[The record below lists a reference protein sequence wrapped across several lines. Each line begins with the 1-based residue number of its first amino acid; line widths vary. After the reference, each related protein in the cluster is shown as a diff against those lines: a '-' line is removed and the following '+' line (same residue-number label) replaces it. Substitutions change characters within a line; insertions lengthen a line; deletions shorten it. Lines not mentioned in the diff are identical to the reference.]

1 MNPRGSNAMNNYAP
15 NNNHYRDADDKP
27 IDIHDLWNKFFRRRR
42 LFLYIA
48 IPIFLGI
55 VISQLTKAYTP
66 IYRATFDI
74 GVTQE
79 RSTGGFLAG
88 YEQIVP
94 TTQIG
99 TVTQRVISNLLSVG
113 LAEKVVDS
121 LGLYTHIKN
130 GNSAVIK
137 VEAKI
142 KKDFEK
148 PIGPLRLK
156 IEAYPAPAIGYS
168 REQAGAWD
176 GRFEIYNDGKRIKE
190 GRLNEIANFEF
201 FDLKIVPLTEI
212 TGRKTYELT
221 IYPRDRMAIALRNS
235 ISTKVL
241 EADKI
246 DKEIGSSGVPFSG
259 EGASN
264 KLVSANPRVY
274 DTDIG
279 ILRISVHWG
288 NPEDALRIAQVLSN
302 QMIEQDKR
310 EKSLQYVQ
318 SQTFIDTQLTV
329 YQEKLTTLEDE
340 IRSFKERKKI
350 VNLEASTRALITQI
364 SQLESQKSQ
373 KQIEQKILKDLDT
386 YLTSEKGSVDQ
397 IPNFASAMVSD
408 PVLQN
413 FYSQLLQV
421 EAALKGRL
429 KEYSSGHPKVL
440 EIKAKLAGLKDQMK
454 EEIAKRIPTMHAE
467 IRSIDNQ
474 ISSLQ
479 QKLETVPDDEIQ
491 LARLERDKE
500 TAEKLYTFFAEKLEE
515 TRVQEAGVTSDL
527 RIINPPLVSTNPVTS
542 RGRLKA
548 GFIALLISLLAGGF
562 GVFIAEYLDNTVK
575 DPDIVSEKIGLPIF
589 ASIPFVDNTQTQKGR
604 STTKVSSP
612 LLKVPSSVEGKGED
626 KACPEPRECHSELGS
641 ESLRGRLVSVGGNIF
656 SLASKILGK
665 AKNNKISTGIAV
677 VDPQT
682 YSAEFEAFRKL
693 AVNLEFAHPEE
704 RYKVI
709 YVTST
714 GPDEGKTFI
723 SLNLGLVLGT
733 SNKKVIAIDTDFRKK
748 RGRLTDIANLKKKPG
763 LFDVLKGEVSL
774 DKAIVSFIPPSESA
788 EIRVN
793 QISKGN
799 KDAIRS
805 TPRLPR
811 GGDLSC
817 GKTKYSTKEATP
829 QGDALRILPV
839 GKIPPNPFTFLDSV
853 NMQELIAELKSKYD
867 YILIDGVPLVL
878 FADAS
883 YLANFSDGVFLTARY
898 AKTSFKELEYARDML
913 LTAKSN
919 IIGILMN
926 GVPKTREGYYYYHHY
941 YYHKYY
947 PKYYRK
953 ETE

>member
-1 MNPRGSNAMNNYAP
+1 MNKVGNFNQNNFHP
-15 NNNHYRDADDKP
+15 EDEKP

-74 GVTQE
+74 GITQE

-88 YEQIVP
+88 YEEIVP

-142 KKDFEK
+142 KKDFEN

-156 IEAYPAPAIGYS
+156 IT
-168 REQAGAWD
+168 D
-176 GRFEIYNDGKRIKE
+176 GRFEIYNNGERIKE
-190 GRLNEIANFEF
+190 GRLNEIIDFEL

-259 EGASN
+259 EGASG

-274 DTDIG
+274 DTDLG

-302 QMIEQDKR
+302 QMIEQDKI

-329 YQEKLTTLEDE
+329 YQEKLTTVEDE

-364 SQLESQKSQ
+364 SHLESQKSQ
-373 KQIEQKILKDLDT
+373 KQIEQKILKDLNT

-421 EAALKGRL
+421 EAELKGRL

-440 EIKAKLAGLKDQMK
+440 EITAQLAGLKDQMK
-454 EEIAKRIPTMHAE
+454 EEITKRIPTMHAE

-479 QKLETVPDDEIQ
+479 MKLETVPDDEIQ

-589 ASIPFVDNTQTQKGR
+589 ASIPNVNAPTAASEAPAPSVDKHTGRQSQSKYSSSIVEKHPSTIAGKKKKPHALSPMRYAQKLKNLLF
-604 STTKVSSP
+604 SIAP
-612 LLKVPSSVEGKGED
+612 LSNSV
-626 KACPEPRECHSELGS
+626 RN
-641 ESLRGRLVSVGGNIF
+641 GRLSDH
-656 SLASKILGK
+656 
-665 AKNNKISTGIAV
+665 IAFI
-677 VDPQT
+677 DPQT

-733 SNKKVIAIDTDFRKK
+733 SNKKVMAIDTDFRKK
-748 RGRLTDIANLKKKPG
+748 RGRLTDIAKLKKKPG
-763 LFDVLKGEVSL
+763 LFDVLQGK
-774 DKAIVSFIPPSESA
+774 
-788 EIRVN
+788 
-793 QISKGN
+793 SKL
-799 KDAIRS
+799 KDVITEFTPQNAVRS

-817 GKTKYSTKEATP
+817 GKTKYSTREATP
-829 QGDALRILPV
+829 QGDALPTTPYALHLLPV
-839 GKIPPNPFTFLDSV
+839 GAIPPNPFTFLDSV

-919 IIGILMN
+919 IIGIIMN

-953 ETE
+953 EQ

>member
-1 MNPRGSNAMNNYAP
+1 MCLQRIVSPAEGVSSGNVRSMNEMNRV
-15 NNNHYRDADDKP
+15 NNHYRESDEDRP

-121 LGLYTHIKN
+121 LGLYTHVKN

-156 IEAYPAPAIGYS
+156 IYPGTEQESHLERS
-168 REQAGAWD
+168 RAFTPVT
-176 GRFEIYNDGKRIKE
+176 GRFSLFSNGNKIKQGK
-190 GRLNEIANFEF
+190 LNEFVDLEF
-201 FDLKIVPLTEI
+201 FKLKVIPQTEI
-212 TGRKTYELT
+212 TSSKTYELT

-288 NPEDALRIAQVLSN
+288 NPEDALRIAQVLSM

-329 YQEKLTTLEDE
+329 YQEKLTTVEDE

-440 EIKAKLAGLKDQMK
+440 EIKAKLAGLKEQMK

-474 ISSLQ
+474 IGSLQ
-479 QKLETVPDDEIQ
+479 MKLETVPDDEIQ

-515 TRVQEAGVTSDL
+515 TRVQEASVTSDL
-527 RIINPPLVSTNPVTS
+527 RIINPPLVSTKPVTS

-589 ASIPFVDNTQTQKGR
+589 ASIPIVT
-604 STTKVSSP
+604 SSP
-612 LLKVPSSVEGKGED
+612 LLKVPSSVEGKRESTQTIPSPSKGEST
-626 KACPEPRECHSELGS
+626 KIIPSPLKGEATKTIPSPLKGEGKGEG
-641 ESLRGRLVSVGGNIF
+641 VNIL
-656 SLASKILGK
+656 SLASKLLGIS
-665 AKNNKISTGIAV
+665 KNNKVNKDTNV
-677 VDPQT
+677 FFVDPQSH
-682 YSAEFEAFRKL
+682 SAEFEAFRKL

-709 YVTST
+709 YVTSS

-733 SNKKVIAIDTDFRKK
+733 SNKKVVAIDTDFRKK
-748 RGRLTDIANLKKKPG
+748 RGRLTDIAKLKKKPG
-763 LFDVLKGEVSL
+763 LFDVLKGETSL
-774 DKAIVSFIPPSESA
+774 DKAIIEYTVPSATTSEPHNLKTS
-788 EIRVN
+788 
-793 QISKGN
+793 IS
-799 KDAIRS
+799 
-805 TPRLPR
+805 
-811 GGDLSC
+811 
-817 GKTKYSTKEATP
+817 
-829 QGDALRILPV
+829 ILPV

-853 NMQELIAELKSKYD
+853 NMQELIAELKLKYD

-919 IIGILMN
+919 IIGIIMN
-926 GVPKTREGYYYYHHY
+926 AVPKTREGYYYYHHY

-947 PKYYRK
+947 PKYYR
-953 ETE
+953 TE

>member
-1 MNPRGSNAMNNYAP
+1 MNNV
-15 NNNHYRDADDKP
+15 NNLNRNSFHPEDEKP

-55 VISQLTKAYTP
+55 IISQFTKTYTP

-156 IEAYPAPAIGYS
+156 IE
-168 REQAGAWD
+168 D
-176 GRFEIYNDGKRIKE
+176 GRFEIYNNGERIKQ
-190 GRLNEIANFEF
+190 GRMNETVNFEF

-246 DKEIGSSGVPFSG
+246 DKEIGSSDVPFSG
-259 EGASN
+259 EGASK

-279 ILRISVHWG
+279 ILKISVHWG
-288 NPEDALRIAQVLSN
+288 NPEDALRIAQVLSM
-302 QMIEQDKR
+302 QMIEQDKI

-318 SQTFIDTQLTV
+318 SQTFIDTQLNV
-329 YQEKLTTLEDE
+329 YQKKLAILEDE
-340 IRSFKERKKI
+340 IRSFKQRKKI
-350 VNLEASTRALITQI
+350 VDLKASTHALITQI
-364 SQLESQKSQ
+364 SHLESQKSQ
-373 KQIEQKILKDLDT
+373 KKIEQKILKDLDT
-386 YLTSEKGSVDQ
+386 YLTSEKGSIDQ
-397 IPNFASAMVSD
+397 VPNFASAMVSD
-408 PVLQN
+408 PVLRN

-421 EAALKGRL
+421 EAELKGRL

-440 EIKAKLAGLKDQMK
+440 EITAQLAGLKDQMK
-454 EEIAKRIPTMHAE
+454 EEIAKRIPTMHTE

-474 ISSLQ
+474 INSLQ

-500 TAEKLYTFFAEKLEE
+500 TAEKLYTFFAGKLEE
-515 TRVQEAGVTSDL
+515 TRVQEASVTSDL
-527 RIINPPLVSTNPVTS
+527 KIINPPLVSTKPVTS

-589 ASIPFVDNTQTQKGR
+589 ASIPFVIP
-604 STTKVSSP
+604 SP

-626 KACPEPRECHSELGS
+626 KNLPRTRYG
-641 ESLRGRLVSVGGNIF
+641 GGNIL
-656 SLASKILGK
+656 SLASKLLGK
-665 AKNNKISTGIAV
+665 AKNNKISKEAYV
-677 VDPQT
+677 LDPQT

-748 RGRLTDIANLKKKPG
+748 RGRLTDIAKLKKKPG
-763 LFDVLKGEVSL
+763 LFDILQGKSQLQDVIEKYTFTE
-774 DKAIVSFIPPSESA
+774 
-788 EIRVN
+788 
-793 QISKGN
+793 
-799 KDAIRS
+799 
-805 TPRLPR
+805 TPRPDSQ
-811 GGDLSC
+811 DLQP
-817 GKTKYSTKEATP
+817 Y
-829 QGDALRILPV
+829 ALDILPV

-919 IIGILMN
+919 IIGIIMN

-953 ETE
+953 GIE

>member
-1 MNPRGSNAMNNYAP
+1 MNPKGSNTMNNYAP
-15 NNNHYRDADDKP
+15 NNNHYRDDDKP

-55 VISQLTKAYTP
+55 VISQLTKPYTP
-66 IYRATFDI
+66 IYRAAFDI
-74 GVTQE
+74 GITQE

-88 YEQIVP
+88 YEEIVP
-94 TTQIG
+94 TTQMG
-99 TVTQRVISNLLSVG
+99 TVTQRVISNLLSVS

-130 GNSAVIK
+130 GNPANIK

-156 IEAYPAPAIGYS
+156 IE
-168 REQAGAWD
+168 D
-176 GRFEIYNDGKRIKE
+176 GRFEIFDDGKRLKE
-190 GRLNEIANFEF
+190 GRLNETVNFEF
-201 FDLKIVPLTEI
+201 FDLRIVSLTEI
-212 TGRKTYELT
+212 TSRKTYKLT

-246 DKEIGSSGVPFSG
+246 GKEIGSSGVPFSG
-259 EGASN
+259 EGASD

-288 NPEDALRIAQVLSN
+288 NPDDALSIAQVLAA
-302 QMIEQDKR
+302 QMIEQDKKQ
-310 EKSLQYVQ
+310 KSQQYEQ

-329 YQEKLTTLEDE
+329 YQEKLKTLEDK

-373 KQIEQKILKDLDT
+373 KQIEQKILKDLVG
-386 YLTSEKGSVDQ
+386 YLAANHEEVDE

-408 PVLQN
+408 PALRN

-421 EAALKGRL
+421 EAELKGKL

-440 EIKAKLAGLKDQMK
+440 EIKAKLNGLKDQME
-454 EEIAKRIPTMHAE
+454 EEISKRIPTIKTE

-474 ISSLQ
+474 IGSLQ

-548 GFIALLISLLAGGF
+548 GFIALLLSILAGGF

-589 ASIPFVDNTQTQKGR
+589 ASIPIVDGQGAQSKEHRAERKEEAKKTERVAQQDVIASEAPAPSVDKHTGR
-604 STTKVSSP
+604 QSHKKTIPSLLSTFTALLPKSNNKVS
-612 LLKVPSSVEGKGED
+612 KG
-626 KACPEPRECHSELGS
+626 PH
-641 ESLRGRLVSVGGNIF
+641 I
-656 SLASKILGK
+656 I
-665 AKNNKISTGIAV
+665 
-677 VDPQT
+677 DPQT

-693 AVNLEFAHPEE
+693 SVNLEFAHPEE
-704 RYKVI
+704 KYQVI

-733 SNKKVIAIDTDFRKK
+733 SNKKIIAIDTDFRKK
-748 RGRLTDIANLKKKPG
+748 RGRLTDIAKLKNKPG
-763 LFDVLKGEVSL
+763 LFDLLQGKSKLQDVITE
-774 DKAIVSFIPPSESA
+774 FTPSS
-788 EIRVN
+788 
-793 QISKGN
+793 G
-799 KDAIRS
+799 AIRS
-805 TPRLPR
+805 TPDALQSSSDALP
-811 GGDLSC
+811 
-817 GKTKYSTKEATP
+817 TTPYS
-829 QGDALRILPV
+829 LRILPV

-853 NMQELIAELKSKYD
+853 NMQELIKELKSEYD

-883 YLANFSDGVFLTARY
+883 YLANFADGVFLTARY
-898 AKTSFKELEYARDML
+898 GKTNFKELEFSRDML
-913 LTAKSN
+913 LTSKSN
-919 IIGILMN
+919 IIGIIMN

-953 ETE
+953 EE

>member
-1 MNPRGSNAMNNYAP
+1 MCLQRIMSPVVDVTPGNVKSMNEMNRV
-15 NNNHYRDADDKP
+15 NNHYRESDEDRP

-121 LGLYTHIKN
+121 LGLYTYVKN

-156 IEAYPAPAIGYS
+156 IEACPAPAIGSS

-259 EGASN
+259 EGASG

-329 YQEKLTTLEDE
+329 YQEKLTTVEDE

-397 IPNFASAMVSD
+397 VPNFASAMVSD

-440 EIKAKLAGLKDQMK
+440 EIKAKLAGLKEQMK
-454 EEIAKRIPTMHAE
+454 EEIAKRIPTMHTE

-515 TRVQEAGVTSDL
+515 TRVQEASVTSDL

-548 GFIALLISLLAGGF
+548 GFIALVISLLAGGF

-589 ASIPFVDNTQTQKGR
+589 ASIPIVT
-604 STTKVSSP
+604 SSP
-612 LLKVPSSVEGKGED
+612 LLKVPSSVEGKRESTQTIPSPSKGEST
-626 KACPEPRECHSELGS
+626 KIIPSPLKGEATKTIPSPLKGEGKGEG
-641 ESLRGRLVSVGGNIF
+641 VNIL
-656 SLASKILGK
+656 SLASKLLGIS
-665 AKNNKISTGIAV
+665 KNNKVNKDTNV
-677 VDPQT
+677 FFVDPQSH
-682 YSAEFEAFRKL
+682 SAEFEAFRKL

-709 YVTST
+709 YVTSS

-733 SNKKVIAIDTDFRKK
+733 SNKKVVAIDTDFRKK
-748 RGRLTDIANLKKKPG
+748 RGRLTDIAKLKKKPG
-763 LFDVLKGEVSL
+763 LFDVLKGETSL
-774 DKAIVSFIPPSESA
+774 DKAIIEYTVPSATTSEPHNLKTS
-788 EIRVN
+788 
-793 QISKGN
+793 IS
-799 KDAIRS
+799 
-805 TPRLPR
+805 
-811 GGDLSC
+811 
-817 GKTKYSTKEATP
+817 
-829 QGDALRILPV
+829 ILPV

-853 NMQELIAELKSKYD
+853 NMQELIAELKLKYD

-919 IIGILMN
+919 IIGIIMN
-926 GVPKTREGYYYYHHY
+926 AVPKTREGYYYYHHY

-947 PKYYRK
+947 PKYYR
-953 ETE
+953 TE

>member
-1 MNPRGSNAMNNYAP
+1 MNEMNRV
-15 NNNHYRDADDKP
+15 NNHYRESDEDRP

-66 IYRATFDI
+66 IYRAAFDI

-88 YEQIVP
+88 YEEIVP

-99 TVTQRVISNLLSVG
+99 TVTQRVISNLLSVN

-121 LGLYTHIKN
+121 LGLYAHIKN
-130 GNSAVIK
+130 HNPAVIK
-137 VEAKI
+137 LRAEI
-142 KKDFEK
+142 KKDFKK

-156 IEAYPAPAIGYS
+156 IEACPASAIGS
-168 REQAGAWD
+168 HGEQAEAWD
-176 GRFEIYNDGKRIKE
+176 GRFEIFNNGERLKQ
-190 GRLNEIANFEF
+190 GRMNETVDFEF

-259 EGASN
+259 EGASE
-264 KLVSANPRVY
+264 KLVTANPRVY

-288 NPEDALRIAQVLSN
+288 NPDDALSIAQVLAA
-302 QMIEQDKR
+302 QMIEQDKT

-340 IRSFKERKKI
+340 IRSFKQRKKI
-350 VNLEASTRALITQI
+350 VDLKASTHALITQI
-364 SQLESQKSQ
+364 SYLESQKSQ
-373 KQIEQKILKDLDT
+373 KQIEQKILKDLNT
-386 YLTSEKGSVDQ
+386 YLTSEKGSIDQ
-397 IPNFASAMVSD
+397 VPNFASAMVSD

-421 EAALKGRL
+421 EAALKGKL

-454 EEIAKRIPTMHAE
+454 IEITKRIPTMHAE

-474 ISSLQ
+474 IGSLQ
-479 QKLETVPDDEIQ
+479 MKLETVPDDEIQ

-515 TRVQEAGVTSDL
+515 TRVQEASVTSNL
-527 RIINPPLVSTNPVTS
+527 RIINPPLVSTKPVTS

-589 ASIPFVDNTQTQKGR
+589 ASIPNVDAPTA
-604 STTKVSSP
+604 
-612 LLKVPSSVEGKGED
+612 EGKEQRAKSKDQSAKRGE
-626 KACPEPRECHSELGS
+626 HSAKS
-641 ESLRGRLVSVGGNIF
+641 NESVKKRYALSPMLYAHKLKNLLFSIAPLSDSVRNGRLSDRIT
-656 SLASKILGK
+656 AI
-665 AKNNKISTGIAV
+665 
-677 VDPQT
+677 DPQT

-693 AVNLEFAHPEE
+693 SVNLEFAHPEE

-709 YVTST
+709 YITST

-723 SLNLGLVLGT
+723 SLNLGLTLGT

-748 RGRLTDIANLKKKPG
+748 RGRLTDIAGLKKKPG
-763 LFDVLKGEVSL
+763 LFDVLQAK
-774 DKAIVSFIPPSESA
+774 
-788 EIRVN
+788 
-793 QISKGN
+793 SKL
-799 KDAIRS
+799 KDVITEFTPQDGLHSSSDAVRS
-805 TPRLPR
+805 TP
-811 GGDLSC
+811 
-817 GKTKYSTKEATP
+817 
-829 QGDALRILPV
+829 DALRSSSDALPTTPYALRLLPV
-839 GKIPPNPFTFLDSV
+839 GAIPPNPFTFLDSV
-853 NMQELIAELKSKYD
+853 NMQELIAELKSNYD

-898 AKTSFKELEYARDML
+898 GKTNFKELEYARDML
-913 LTAKSN
+913 LTSKSN
-919 IIGILMN
+919 IIGIIMN

-953 ETE
+953 EE

>member
-1 MNPRGSNAMNNYAP
+1 MNNNRNSMNNYAP
-15 NNNHYRDADDKP
+15 NNNHYRDDDKP

-55 VISQLTKAYTP
+55 IISQLTKAYTP
-66 IYRATFDI
+66 IYRAAFDI
-74 GVTQE
+74 GITQE

-88 YEQIVP
+88 YEDIVP
-94 TTQIG
+94 TTQMG
-99 TVTQRVISNLLSVG
+99 TVTQRVISNLLSVS

-130 GNSAVIK
+130 GNPAVIK
-137 VEAKI
+137 IEAKI

-156 IEAYPAPAIGYS
+156 IE
-168 REQAGAWD
+168 D
-176 GRFEIYNDGKRIKE
+176 GRFEIFDDSKRLKE
-190 GRLNEIANFEF
+190 GRLNETVNFEF
-201 FDLKIVPLTEI
+201 FDLRIVSLTEI
-212 TGRKTYELT
+212 TSRKTYKLT
-221 IYPRDRMAIALRNS
+221 IYPKDKMAIALRNS

-246 DKEIGSSGVPFSG
+246 GKEIGSSGVPFSG
-259 EGASN
+259 EGASD

-288 NPEDALRIAQVLSN
+288 NPDDALSIAQVLAF
-302 QMIEQDKR
+302 QMMEQDKR
-310 EKSLQYVQ
+310 QKSVQYVQ

-329 YQEKLTTLEDE
+329 YQGKLTKLEDE
-340 IRSFKERKKI
+340 IRSFKQRKKI
-350 VNLEASTRALITQI
+350 VDLKASTHALITQI

-386 YLTSEKGSVDQ
+386 YLTSEKGSIDQ
-397 IPNFASAMVSD
+397 VPNFASAMVSD
-408 PVLQN
+408 PVLRN
-413 FYSQLLQV
+413 FYSQLLVV
-421 EAALKGRL
+421 EAELKGRL

-440 EIKAKLAGLKDQMK
+440 EIRAKLAGLKDQMK
-454 EEIAKRIPTMHAE
+454 EEIAKRIPTMYTE

-527 RIINPPLVSTNPVTS
+527 RIINPPLVSPKPVTS

-575 DPDIVSEKIGLPIF
+575 DPNLVSEKIGLPIF
-589 ASIPFVDNTQTQKGR
+589 ASIPNVNAPTAESKEHR
-604 STTKVSSP
+604 AKSKEETKKTLSP
-612 LLKVPSSVEGKGED
+612 MRYAGKLKSLLFSIVPLANNV
-626 KACPEPRECHSELGS
+626 RN
-641 ESLRGRLVSVGGNIF
+641 GRLSDH
-656 SLASKILGK
+656 LAVI
-665 AKNNKISTGIAV
+665 
-677 VDPQT
+677 DPQT

-693 AVNLEFAHPEE
+693 SVNLEFAHPEE
-704 RYKVI
+704 RYQVI
-709 YVTST
+709 YITST

-748 RGRLTDIANLKKKPG
+748 RGRLTDIAKLKEKKG
-763 LFDVLKGEVSL
+763 LFDLLQGKSKLKDVIS
-774 DKAIVSFIPPSESA
+774 SFTPSPDLS
-788 EIRVN
+788 
-793 QISKGN
+793 
-799 KDAIRS
+799 
-805 TPRLPR
+805 R
-811 GGDLSC
+811 GG
-817 GKTKYSTKEATP
+817 EATQRDALQSSSDALP
-829 QGDALRILPV
+829 TTPYALRILPV
-839 GKIPPNPFTFLDSV
+839 GSIPPNPFTFLDSV
-853 NMQELIAELKSKYD
+853 NMQELIKELKSEYD

-883 YLANFSDGVFLTARY
+883 YLANFADGVFLTARY

-913 LTAKSN
+913 LTSKSN
-919 IIGILMN
+919 IIGIIMN

-953 ETE
+953 EE

>member
-1 MNPRGSNAMNNYAP
+1 MNNMK
-15 NNNHYRDADDKP
+15 NNNQPRNSYPEEDRP

-55 VISQLTKAYTP
+55 VISQLTKTYTP

-121 LGLYTHIKN
+121 LGLYTHVKN

-156 IEAYPAPAIGYS
+156 IEACPAPAIGSS

-329 YQEKLTTLEDE
+329 YQEKLTTVEDE

-440 EIKAKLAGLKDQMK
+440 EIKAKLAGLKEQMK
-454 EEIAKRIPTMHAE
+454 EEIAKRIPTMHTE

-548 GFIALLISLLAGGF
+548 GFVALLISLLAGGF

-575 DPDIVSEKIGLPIF
+575 DPDIISEKIGLPIF
-589 ASIPFVDNTQTQKGR
+589 ASIPFVT
-604 STTKVSSP
+604 SSP
-612 LLKVPSSVEGKGED
+612 SKGESTKTIPSPSKGESTKTIPSPSKGEGKGE
-626 KACPEPRECHSELGS
+626 
-641 ESLRGRLVSVGGNIF
+641 GGGIL
-656 SLASKILGK
+656 SLASQILGK
-665 AKNNKISTGIAV
+665 AKNNKISKEAYV
-677 VDPQT
+677 LDPQT

-748 RGRLTDIANLKKKPG
+748 RGRLTDIAGLKKKPG

-774 DKAIVSFIPPSESA
+774 DEAIVSFIPPSESA

-799 KDAIRS
+799 KDALLATCPVES
-805 TPRLPR
+805 E
-811 GGDLSC
+811 
-817 GKTKYSTKEATP
+817 KYSTGTP
-829 QGDALRILPV
+829 YALRILPV

-853 NMQELIAELKSKYD
+853 NMQELIAELKLKYD

-913 LTAKSN
+913 LTSKSN
-919 IIGILMN
+919 IIGIIMN

-953 ETE
+953 EKE

>member
-1 MNPRGSNAMNNYAP
+1 MNPKGSNAMNNQ
-15 NNNHYRDADDKP
+15 NNNSYRDADDRP

-55 VISQLTKAYTP
+55 VISQLTKTYTP

-88 YEQIVP
+88 YEEIVP

-99 TVTQRVISNLLSVG
+99 TVTQRVISNLLSVN

-121 LGLYTHIKN
+121 LGLYTYVKN

-142 KKDFEK
+142 ERDFEK

-156 IEAYPAPAIGYS
+156 IE
-168 REQAGAWD
+168 D
-176 GRFEIYNDGKRIKE
+176 GRFEIYNNGERIKQ
-190 GRLNEIANFEF
+190 GRMNETVNFEF

-302 QMIEQDKR
+302 EMIEQDKI
-310 EKSLQYVQ
+310 EKSQQYVQ

-329 YQEKLTTLEDE
+329 YQEKLTTVEDE

-386 YLTSEKGSVDQ
+386 YLTSEKGSIDQ
-397 IPNFASAMVSD
+397 VPNFASAMVSD
-408 PVLQN
+408 PVLRN

-421 EAALKGRL
+421 EAELKGRL

-440 EIKAKLAGLKDQMK
+440 EITAQLAGLKDQMK
-454 EEIAKRIPTMHAE
+454 EEITKRIPTMHAE

-474 ISSLQ
+474 IGSLQ

-515 TRVQEAGVTSDL
+515 TRVQEASVTSDL
-527 RIINPPLVSTNPVTS
+527 RIINPPLVSTKPVTS

-575 DPDIVSEKIGLPIF
+575 DPDIISEKIGLPIF
-589 ASIPFVDNTQTQKGR
+589 ASIPFVDEQ
-604 STTKVSSP
+604 
-612 LLKVPSSVEGKGED
+612 PSSSSVIASEAPAPSVDKHMGRQSHKKGLLSLLSTLISLKSITKSPSS
-626 KACPEPRECHSELGS
+626 KAAGLHVL
-641 ESLRGRLVSVGGNIF
+641 
-656 SLASKILGK
+656 
-665 AKNNKISTGIAV
+665 
-677 VDPQT
+677 DPQT

-693 AVNLEFAHPEE
+693 SVNLEFAHPEE

-748 RGRLTDIANLKKKPG
+748 RGRLTDIAKLKKKPG
-763 LFDVLKGEVSL
+763 LFDILKGETSL
-774 DKAIVSFIPPSESA
+774 DEAISVYTPDKPEKPDRQKTSDIQNFETS
-788 EIRVN
+788 
-793 QISKGN
+793 IS
-799 KDAIRS
+799 
-805 TPRLPR
+805 
-811 GGDLSC
+811 
-817 GKTKYSTKEATP
+817 
-829 QGDALRILPV
+829 ILPV
-839 GKIPPNPFTFLDSV
+839 GAIPPNPFTFLDSV

-919 IIGILMN
+919 IIGIIMN

>member
-1 MNPRGSNAMNNYAP
+1 MNNP
-15 NNNHYRDADDKP
+15 NNNHYRDADDRP
-27 IDIHDLWNKFFRRRR
+27 IDIHDLWNKFYRRRR

-55 VISQLTKAYTP
+55 IISQLTKPYTP
-66 IYRATFDI
+66 IYRAAFDI
-74 GVTQE
+74 GITQE
-79 RSTGGFLAG
+79 RSGGGFLAG
-88 YEQIVP
+88 YEDIIP
-94 TTQIG
+94 TTQMG

-121 LGLYTHIKN
+121 LGLYTHVKN
-130 GNSAVIK
+130 GNPTVIK

-156 IEAYPAPAIGYS
+156 IE
-168 REQAGAWD
+168 D
-176 GRFEIYNDGKRIKE
+176 GRFEIFDDGRRIKQ
-190 GRLNEIANFEF
+190 GRLNETADFEF

-212 TGRKTYELT
+212 TGRKIYELT
-221 IYPRDRMAIALRNS
+221 IYPRNMMAIALRNS

-246 DKEIGSSGVPFSG
+246 DKEISSSDVPFSG
-259 EGASN
+259 EGASK

-288 NPEDALRIAQVLSN
+288 NPDDALSIAQVLAF
-302 QMIEQDKR
+302 QMMEQDKKQ
-310 EKSLQYVQ
+310 KSLQFVQ

-350 VNLEASTRALITQI
+350 VDLKASTHALITQI
-364 SQLESQKSQ
+364 SNLESQKSQ
-373 KQIEQKILKDLDT
+373 KQIEQKILKDLVG
-386 YLTSEKGSVDQ
+386 YLAANHEEVDEM
-397 IPNFASAMVSD
+397 PNFASAMVSD

-413 FYSQLLQV
+413 FYSQLLKV
-421 EAALKGRL
+421 EAELKGRL

-440 EIKAKLAGLKDQMK
+440 EIKAKLNGLKDQME
-454 EEIAKRIPTMHAE
+454 EEISKRIPTIKTE

-527 RIINPPLVSTNPVTS
+527 RIINPPLVSPKPVTS

-548 GFIALLISLLAGGF
+548 GFIALIISLLAGGF
-562 GVFIAEYLDNTVK
+562 GVFIAEYLDNSVK
-575 DPDIVSEKIGLPIF
+575 DPDLVSEKIGLPIF
-589 ASIPFVDNTQTQKGR
+589 ASIPFVDERPSPSSVIASEARQSHKKGLSSLLSALPSLIS
-604 STTKVSSP
+604 ST
-612 LLKVPSSVEGKGED
+612 KVPSSD
-626 KACPEPRECHSELGS
+626 H
-641 ESLRGRLVSVGGNIF
+641 
-656 SLASKILGK
+656 
-665 AKNNKISTGIAV
+665 TAV
-677 VDPQT
+677 IDPQT
-682 YSAEFEAFRKL
+682 FSAEFEAFRKL

-704 RYKVI
+704 RYQVI

-748 RGRLTDIANLKKKPG
+748 RGRLTDIAKLKEKKG
-763 LFDVLKGEVSL
+763 LFDILKGEVSL
-774 DKAIVSFIPPSESA
+774 DEAIVSFIPPSESA

-799 KDAIRS
+799 KDA
-805 TPRLPR
+805 L
-811 GGDLSC
+811 L
-817 GKTKYSTKEATP
+817 ATP
-829 QGDALRILPV
+829 YSLHLLPV
-839 GKIPPNPFTFLDSV
+839 GAIPPNPFTFLDSV
-853 NMQELIAELKSKYD
+853 NMQELIKELKSEYD

-883 YLANFSDGVFLTARY
+883 YLANFADGVFLTARY
-898 AKTSFKELEYARDML
+898 GKTNFKELEYARDML
-913 LTAKSN
+913 LTSKSN
-919 IIGILMN
+919 IIGIIMN

-947 PKYYRK
+947 PKYYRTK
-953 ETE
+953 